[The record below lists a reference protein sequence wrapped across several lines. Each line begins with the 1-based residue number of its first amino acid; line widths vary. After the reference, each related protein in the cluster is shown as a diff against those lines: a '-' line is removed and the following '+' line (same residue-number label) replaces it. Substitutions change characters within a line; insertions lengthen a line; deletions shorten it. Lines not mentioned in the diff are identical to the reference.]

1 MTARSNEVAGAVK
14 RSLTDYPL
22 GGKRVLVRVDFN
34 VPLKDGRVADDTR
47 IRAALPTIAYLLDQG
62 CSIVLAS
69 HLGRPKGQ
77 IVAELRMAPV
87 AARLAE
93 LLGRPVATAEDCV
106 GPAVERAAA
115 ALAPGDVLLLEN
127 LRFHGEETA
136 NDAAFAA
143 QLAALADVYVN
154 DAFGTAHRA
163 HASTEGVTHYLP
175 AVAGLLMTR
184 ELEIL
189 GRLLRD
195 PARPFVVVLGGAK
208 VSDKI
213 GVIEKMLVTADAIL
227 IGGAM
232 CFTFFKASG
241 REVGTSRLEADKL
254 EVAAGIAADAK
265 ASDCAF
271 ELPVDIVV
279 APAAE
284 AGAPARV
291 VPADGMPAAEMGL
304 DIGPATIAAFAARI
318 AGAGTIFWNGPMGLF
333 ELDDFAAGTK
343 AIGDAIV
350 ASGAVTVVGG
360 GDTVSAV
367 RRFGL
372 EEGITH
378 ISTGG
383 GASMEFVE
391 GKALPGVVA
400 LLDRE

>member
-47 IRAALPTIAYLLDQG
+47 IRAALPTITYLLDQG

-93 LLGRPVATAEDCV
+93 LLGRPVATADDCV

-227 IGGAM
+227 VGGAM

-241 REVGTSRLEADKL
+241 REVGTSRIEADKL

-284 AGAPARV
+284 AGAPVRV
-291 VPADGMPAAEMGL
+291 VPAERMPAAEMGL

-343 AIGDAIV
+343 AIGEAIA

>member
-1 MTARSNEVAGAVK
+1 MK

-22 GGKRVLVRVDFN
+22 AGKRVLVRVDFN
-34 VPLKDGRVADDTR
+34 VPLEDGRVVDDTR
-47 IRAALPTIAYLLDQG
+47 IRAALPTITYLLDKG

-77 IVAELRMAPV
+77 VAADLRMAPV
-87 AARLAE
+87 ATRLAE
-93 LLGRPVATAEDCV
+93 LLGRPVATADDCV
-106 GPAVERAAA
+106 GPAVEKAAA

-127 LRFHGEETA
+127 LRFHAEETG
-136 NDAAFAA
+136 NDAAFAGR
-143 QLAALADVYVN
+143 LAGLADVYVN

-175 AVAGLLMTR
+175 SVAGLLMTR
-184 ELEIL
+184 ELEVL
-189 GRLLRD
+189 GRLLRE

-213 GVIEKMLVTADAIL
+213 GVIEKMLATADAIL

-232 CFTFFKASG
+232 CFTFFEAAG
-241 REVGTSRLEADKL
+241 REVGTSRLEADKVD
-254 EVAAGIAADAK
+254 VAAGIAAEAK
-265 ASDCAF
+265 AGECAF

-279 APAAE
+279 APAPE

-291 VPADGMPAAEMGL
+291 VPADGMPAGEMGL

-333 ELDDFAAGTK
+333 EIDDFAAGTK
-343 AIGDAIV
+343 AVGEAIA
-350 ASGAVTVVGG
+350 ASAAVSVVGG

-372 EEGITH
+372 GDRITH

-383 GASMEFVE
+383 GASMEFIE
-391 GKALPGVVA
+391 GKTLPGVEA
-400 LLDRE
+400 LQDRE

>member
-1 MTARSNEVAGAVK
+1 MK

-22 GGKRVLVRVDFN
+22 AGKRVLVRVDFN
-34 VPLKDGRVADDTR
+34 VPLEDGRVVDDTR
-47 IRAALPTIAYLLDQG
+47 IRAALPTITYLLDKG

-77 IVAELRMAPV
+77 VAADLRMAPV
-87 AARLAE
+87 ATRLAE
-93 LLGRPVATAEDCV
+93 LLGRPVATADDCV
-106 GPAVERAAA
+106 GPAVEKAAA

-127 LRFHGEETA
+127 LRFHAEETG
-136 NDAAFAA
+136 NDAAFAGR
-143 QLAALADVYVN
+143 LAGLADVYVN

-175 AVAGLLMTR
+175 SVAGLLMTR
-184 ELEIL
+184 ELEVL
-189 GRLLRD
+189 GRLLRE

-213 GVIEKMLVTADAIL
+213 GVIEKMLATADAIL

-232 CFTFFKASG
+232 CFTFFEAAG
-241 REVGTSRLEADKL
+241 REVGTSRLEADKVD
-254 EVAAGIAADAK
+254 VAAGIAAEAK
-265 ASDCAF
+265 AGECAF

-279 APAAE
+279 APASE

-291 VPADGMPAAEMGL
+291 VPADGMPAGEMGL
-304 DIGPATIAAFAARI
+304 DIGPATVAAFAARI

-333 ELDDFAAGTK
+333 EIDDFAAGTK
-343 AIGDAIV
+343 AVGEAIA
-350 ASGAVTVVGG
+350 ASAAVSVVGG

-372 EEGITH
+372 GDRITH

-383 GASMEFVE
+383 GASMEFIE
-391 GKALPGVVA
+391 GKTLPGVEA
-400 LLDRE
+400 LQDRE

>member
-1 MTARSNEVAGAVK
+1 V
-14 RSLTDYPL
+14 
-22 GGKRVLVRVDFN
+22 VD
-34 VPLKDGRVADDTR
+34 G
-47 IRAALPTIAYLLDQG
+47 
-62 CSIVLAS
+62 
-69 HLGRPKGQ
+69 
-77 IVAELRMAPV
+77 LRMAPV

-93 LLGRPVATAEDCV
+93 LLGRPVATADDCV
-106 GPAVERAAA
+106 GPAVERAALT
-115 ALAPGDVLLLEN
+115 LAPGGVLLLEN
-127 LRFHGEETA
+127 LRFHAAETA

-163 HASTEGVTHYLP
+163 HASTEGVTHHLP
-175 AVAGLLMTR
+175 AVAGLLMSR

-189 GRLLRD
+189 GRLLRE

-213 GVIEKMLVTADAIL
+213 GVIEKMLATADAIL

-232 CFTFFKASG
+232 CFTFFKAAG
-241 REVGTSRLEADKL
+241 LEVGTSRLESDRL
-254 EVAAGIAADAK
+254 DVAAGIAAK
-265 ASDCAF
+265 AAAGACVL
-271 ELPVDIVV
+271 ELPADIVV
-279 APAAE
+279 APAPE

-291 VPADGMPAAEMGL
+291 VPADAMPSAQMGL
-304 DIGPATIAAFAARI
+304 DIGPATAAAFAARI
-318 AGAGTIFWNGPMGLF
+318 SGAGTIFWNGPMGLF

-343 AIGDAIV
+343 AVGEAIA
-350 ASGAVTVVGG
+350 ASGAVSVVGG

-367 RRFGL
+367 RKFGL
-372 EEGITH
+372 GDRITH

-391 GKALPGVVA
+391 GKALPGVEA